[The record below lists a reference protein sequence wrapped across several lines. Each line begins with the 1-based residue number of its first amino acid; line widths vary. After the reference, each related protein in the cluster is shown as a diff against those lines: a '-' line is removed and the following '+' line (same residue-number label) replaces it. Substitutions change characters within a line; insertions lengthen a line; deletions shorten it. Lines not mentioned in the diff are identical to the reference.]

1 MKPTKIIVK
10 KPIQALSSDKPP
22 KKKEQEKQPIQ
33 VQSSMARKI
42 QRTFRKSQPYKK
54 RTLKM
59 SLNRRLPEGVT
70 QNLYAYLYK
79 DKY

>member
-10 KPIQALSSDKPP
+10 KPIQAISSAS
-22 KKKEQEKQPIQ
+22 KKKAQQVKHPIQ

-42 QRTFRKSQPYKK
+42 QRTFRKSQTHKK

>member
-1 MKPTKIIVK
+1 
-10 KPIQALSSDKPP
+10 
-22 KKKEQEKQPIQ
+22 
-33 VQSSMARKI
+33 MARKI
-42 QRTFRKSQPYKK
+42 QRTFRKSQPHKK

-70 QNLYAYLYK
+70 QNLYGYLYN